1 MRNQCAYTNN
11 PTEKARDLDNLTPL
25 DARNS
30 LLMDPQEYKR
40 SSLPSPFGPRA
51 AGYDAV
57 PLAEQNTAYNNGRRF
72 EEDRGH
78 LLADASTFGR
88 TPSHNASFSDDRD
101 RSSSPQPRLP
111 DLDFGHQQTGYTQ
124 PNNAPW
130 QPQRGNQGG
139 HAY

>member
-1 MRNQCAYTNN
+1 
-11 PTEKARDLDNLTPL
+11 
-25 DARNS
+25 
-30 LLMDPQEYKR
+30 MDPKEFKR
-40 SSLPSPFGPRA
+40 ASLPSPFGPRA

-88 TPSHNASFSDDRD
+88 TPSHNPSFSEDRD
-101 RSSSPQPRLP
+101 RSHSPQPRLP
-111 DLDFGHQQTGYTQ
+111 DLDFGPQTTYAQ

-130 QPQRGNQGG
+130 QPQRGN
-139 HAY
+139 AY